1 MASVSTS
8 GRQRRSIS
16 GDSNKVDIEE
26 DESDTA
32 SDVAL
37 LSRLVVSF
45 SGVKMWNYS
54 LKVNSPLLTSN
65 LNLIEIDRQFRPR
78 RVDMVFLQFG
88 HSKAAQNQEEYSLH
102 ASYATIR
109 GISLMFVCVCVVCVK
124 CVGKEQLSDDSLAY
138 SLSLFSSNHD
148 RFMLLTPCDGVK
160 SKLTHP
166 FSSLCCL
173 SFLSRKKLE

>member
-1 MASVSTS
+1 
-8 GRQRRSIS
+8 
-16 GDSNKVDIEE
+16 
-26 DESDTA
+26 
-32 SDVAL
+32 
-37 LSRLVVSF
+37 
-45 SGVKMWNYS
+45 MWNYS

-124 CVGKEQLSDDSLAY
+124 CVGVDKMVLAE
-138 SLSLFSSNHD
+138 LKQV
-148 RFMLLTPCDGVK
+148 G
-160 SKLTHP
+160 
-166 FSSLCCL
+166 LCVYLCV
-173 SFLSRKKLE
+173 SVFVYVCV